1 MDSIRSASLAAWVVL
16 PAPSPPSSEMKSKDV
31 HQEMLSSRASF
42 YGSGEGGRKAG
53 GAESKDKR
61 VLRRG
66 PTLLG

>member
-1 MDSIRSASLAAWVVL
+1 MASIRSASLAAWVVL
-16 PAPSPPSSEMKSKDV
+16 PTPSPPSSEINNKEF
-31 HQEMLSSRASF
+31 HQERYVSGASF

-53 GAESKDKR
+53 GAESKVKR